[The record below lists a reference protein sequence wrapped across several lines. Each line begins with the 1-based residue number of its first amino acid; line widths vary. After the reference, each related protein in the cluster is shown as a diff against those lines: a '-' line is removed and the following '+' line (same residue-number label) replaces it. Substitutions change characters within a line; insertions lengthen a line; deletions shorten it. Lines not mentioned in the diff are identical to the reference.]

1 MNDKTLINAITS
13 LEPRVHSCRK
23 VALEP
28 KIVQQMNS
36 QRRERL
42 RNQRGF
48 TLIDILFV
56 VGLIGVLCSM
66 AIPGLTR
73 ARGAAQASSALGTLR
88 VINSAQLSFAITCG
102 LGFYSPDLQT
112 LGIKPPSASDAFLA
126 PELSSAATVIKSGYS
141 FATLGTPLAGA
152 PATCNGLGAGLAAPG
167 YIATADP
174 LDTVQMPRFFGTN
187 ADGAIYEGIAT
198 FNGVMPETGVPA
210 SGAPIK

>member
-1 MNDKTLINAITS
+1 MNANT
-13 LEPRVHSCRK
+13 PG
-23 VALEP
+23 
-28 KIVQQMNS
+28 
-36 QRRERL
+36 RL
-42 RNQRGF
+42 RDQRGF

-102 LGFYSPDLQT
+102 LGFYSPDLPT

-126 PELSSAATVIKSGYS
+126 PELSSAATVIKSGYN
-141 FATLGTPLAGA
+141 FTTLGTPLAGA
-152 PATCNGLGAGLAAPG
+152 PATCNGLGAGLSAPG
-167 YIATADP
+167 YVATADP
-174 LDTVQMPRFFGTN
+174 LDTVQMPRYFGTN
-187 ADGAIYEGIAT
+187 ADGAIYEDIAT
-198 FNGVMPETGVPA
+198 FNGAMPETGAPG